1 MNRMRIVVLIF
12 FCILLTACRNDESSI
27 PEAEVYVRTTYS
39 EYMNLMRVNSCFIY
53 SKDDTY
59 PSNFKL
65 GYGGVI
71 IFRDLEGL
79 VRSCDLACPYEALPG
94 FKLEVEMPFAFCL
107 ECGSRFDLSYGVGN
121 PVGGP
126 AECGMKIYNKIRDT
140 GEYIMVTN

>member
-1 MNRMRIVVLIF
+1 MNWVRIIGLVFL
-12 FCILLTACRNDESSI
+12 CILLNACRNDESSI

-39 EYMNLMRVNSCFIY
+39 EYMNLMRVNSCVIY
-53 SKDDTY
+53 NKDDTY

-94 FKLEVEMPFAFCL
+94 FGGRDAVCF
-107 ECGSRFDLSYGVGN
+107 LS
-121 PVGGP
+121 
-126 AECGMKIYNKIRDT
+126 
-140 GEYIMVTN
+140 